1 MDESDTSA
9 ILAEDSE
16 SGDSSKV
23 CCCFKVTQ
31 NKPPPPCSCPFSV
44 TVEPVMF
51 LSTFSIVLQMPLYT
65 QYLWERISEDVGYNG
80 TKSGGCNASTVH
92 DPLLKVND
100 IWHVVVLEMN
110 LFLFPNQSVL
120 LVNQKQFA
128 QPPVKAEFRTI
139 LSRFFLWHFWVG
151 SFYDTFESVLC
162 SE

>member
-51 LSTFSIVLQMPLYT
+51 LSMFSIALQMPLYT
-65 QYLWERISEDVGYNG
+65 QYLWERLSEDVGYNG
-80 TKSGGCNASTVH
+80 TKGGGCNASTVH
-92 DPLLKVND
+92 DPLLKVTD
-100 IWHVVVLEMN
+100 I
-110 LFLFPNQSVL
+110 
-120 LVNQKQFA
+120 
-128 QPPVKAEFRTI
+128 
-139 LSRFFLWHFWVG
+139 
-151 SFYDTFESVLC
+151 
-162 SE
+162 